1 MSRHQRTYDDA
12 LSRALHAAADQ
23 IEPSGDGLE
32 RIRARLSPPMPAPAA
47 WMTTG
52 YQRAAGQLLGR
63 VTSLGAWLESLAG
76 QIAERY
82 RLDSSDQDGG
92 SHALRWLRPAGAAA
106 TAAVIVVMGVFA
118 IRTLPQAI
126 SPAAVNQPAG
136 QGQQGG
142 QGNGPGPA
150 GRGSLYS
157 SSILP
162 GAPGGVPVPLGG
174 QSTCKPQ
181 SATAPYSPPQP
192 LGSPSASEPAS
203 TPTPST
209 STTPPA
215 TTSPSQSPSSTPS
228 QSPGVTQATPSTE
241 PGATAA
247 GTLAQDAA
255 AAGQATAGQR
265 AGSQPGGRAGT
276 QVGATATPKHS
287 ASPTPTPTCGG

>member
-47 WMTTG
+47 WMATG
-52 YQRAAGQLLGR
+52 YQRAVGQLLGR

-126 SPAAVNQPAG
+126 SPTAVNQPAG

-142 QGNGPGPA
+142 QGGGPGPA
-150 GRGSLYS
+150 GTGSRLS
-157 SSILP
+157 SSSLS
-162 GAPGGVPVPLGG
+162 GNPGGGLLPVAG
-174 QSTCKPQ
+174 QSTCT
-181 SATAPYSPPQP
+181 SSSLTAPSSPPGP
-192 LGSPSASEPAS
+192 LGSGSPPAS
-203 TPTPST
+203 VPASSPPPSTPS
-209 STTPPA
+209 TPPA
-215 TTSPSQSPSSTPS
+215 TTPPSQSPS
-228 QSPGVTQATPSTE
+228 
-241 PGATAA
+241 
-247 GTLAQDAA
+247 
-255 AAGQATAGQR
+255 
-265 AGSQPGGRAGT
+265 
-276 QVGATATPKHS
+276 
-287 ASPTPTPTCGG
+287 

>member
-47 WMTTG
+47 WMATG
-52 YQRAAGQLLGR
+52 YQRAVGQLLGR

-126 SPAAVNQPAG
+126 SPTAVNQPAG

-142 QGNGPGPA
+142 QGGGPGTA
-150 GRGSLYS
+150 GSGSQYS
-157 SSILP
+157 SSILQ
-162 GAPGGVPVPLGG
+162 GAPGGVPGPIPG
-174 QSTCKPQ
+174 QSTCK
-181 SATAPYSPPQP
+181 SSSLTAPSTPPQP
-192 LGSPSASEPAS
+192 LDSPSASMPAS
-203 TPTPST
+203 TPSPST
-209 STTPPA
+209 SSTPPA

-228 QSPGVTQATPSTE
+228 QSPGGTQAAPSTD

-247 GTLAQDAA
+247 GALVQDSA
-255 AAGQATAGQR
+255 AAGQAVTGQR
-265 AGSQPGGRAGT
+265 AASQPGGRAGT
-276 QVGATATPKHS
+276 QVGATPKHS
-287 ASPTPTPTCGG
+287 ASPSPSPSCGG